1 MAASTLEV
9 ALSAQGLKKYYGELK
24 AVDDISLTVNHG
36 SCVALLG
43 PNGAGK
49 TTTVE
54 MLEGLLPPDSGEVQI
69 LGQSLTKNRRQILER
84 IGVVLQ
90 ETTLYKRY
98 TVTETV
104 ALFASFYKNSLAP
117 EVVINRLHLTDKKD
131 TQLRHLS
138 GGQRQRVYLA
148 CALVNDPQLLFLD
161 EPTTGLDP
169 QARRAIWDLV
179 GELKKEGRS
188 ILLTT
193 HYMDEAEALADHVL
207 IIDHGKVIAEGTPQQ
222 LIRDTC
228 GDTVQQI
235 RHGTLEDVFIKLTG
249 RSIRE
254 S

>member
-1 MAASTLEV
+1 MASSALNV
-9 ALSAQGLKKYYGELK
+9 ALSARGLTKYYGELK
-24 AVDDISLTVNHG
+24 AVDGISLSVDQG
-36 SCVALLG
+36 CCVALLG

-54 MLEGLLPPDSGEVQI
+54 MLEGLLPPDSGEVEI
-69 LGQSLTKNRRQILER
+69 LGQSLAKDRQEILEQ

-90 ETTLYKRY
+90 ETSLYKRY
-98 TVTETV
+98 TVAETI
-104 ALFASFYKNSLAP
+104 ALFASFYKCALDP
-117 EVVINRLHLTDKKD
+117 EDVIRRLQLTEKRD

-148 CALVNDPQLLFLD
+148 CALVNDPRILFLD

-179 GELKKEGRS
+179 TELKQEGRS

-193 HYMDEAEALADHVL
+193 HYMDEAEALADRVL

-228 GDTVQQI
+228 GDMVKQV

>member
-1 MAASTLEV
+1 MAVSAPDV
-9 ALSAQGLKKYYGELK
+9 ALSARGLKKYFGELK
-24 AVDDISLTVNHG
+24 AVDGISLTVDHG

-54 MLEGLLPPDSGEVQI
+54 MLEGLLSPDSGDIEI
-69 LGQSLTKNRRQILER
+69 LGLSLAKDRRSILER

-90 ETTLYKRY
+90 ETTLYKRF
-98 TVTETV
+98 TVAETV
-104 ALFASFYKNSLAP
+104 ALFASFYKNSLDP
-117 EVVINRLHLTDKKD
+117 DIVIGRLLLTDKRD

-148 CALVNDPQLLFLD
+148 CALVNDPRLLFLD

-169 QARRAIWDLV
+169 QARRAIWELV
-179 GELKKEGRS
+179 GQLKREGRS

-193 HYMDEAEALADHVL
+193 HYMDEAEALADRVL
-207 IIDHGKVIAEGTPQQ
+207 IIDQGRVIAEGTPQQ

-228 GDTVQQI
+228 GDTVQQV

>member
-1 MAASTLEV
+1 MAVSAPDV
-9 ALSAQGLKKYYGELK
+9 ALSARGLKKYFGELK
-24 AVDDISLTVNHG
+24 AVDGISLTVGHG

-54 MLEGLLPPDSGEVQI
+54 MLEGLLSPDSGDIEI
-69 LGQSLTKNRRQILER
+69 LGLSLAKDRRSILER

-90 ETTLYKRY
+90 ETTLYKRF
-98 TVTETV
+98 TVAETV
-104 ALFASFYKNSLAP
+104 ALFASFYKNSLDP
-117 EVVINRLHLTDKKD
+117 DIVIGRLLLTDKRD

-148 CALVNDPQLLFLD
+148 CALVNDPRLLFLD

-169 QARRAIWDLV
+169 QARRAIWELV
-179 GELKKEGRS
+179 GQLKREGRS

-193 HYMDEAEALADHVL
+193 HYMDEAEALADRVL
-207 IIDHGKVIAEGTPQQ
+207 IIDQGRVIAEGTPQQ

-228 GDTVQQI
+228 GDTVQQV

>member
-1 MAASTLEV
+1 MAVSAPDV
-9 ALSAQGLKKYYGELK
+9 ALSARGLKKYFGELK
-24 AVDDISLTVNHG
+24 AVDGISLTVDHG

-54 MLEGLLPPDSGEVQI
+54 MLEGLLSPDSGDIEI
-69 LGQSLTKNRRQILER
+69 LGLSLSKDRRSILER

-90 ETTLYKRY
+90 ETTLYKRF
-98 TVTETV
+98 TVAETV
-104 ALFASFYKNSLAP
+104 ALFASFYKNSLDP
-117 EVVINRLHLTDKKD
+117 DIVIGRLLLTDKRD

-148 CALVNDPQLLFLD
+148 CALVNDPRLLFLD

-169 QARRAIWDLV
+169 QARRAIWELV
-179 GELKKEGRS
+179 GQLKREGRS

-193 HYMDEAEALADHVL
+193 HYMDEAEALADRVL
-207 IIDHGKVIAEGTPQQ
+207 IIDQGRVIAEGTPQQ

-228 GDTVQQI
+228 GDTVQQV